1 MSSMLFKA
9 KKYMASKMT
18 ETKSGRSLIVAHF
31 GEAGETILTYL
42 KYAARKFSDKPTA
55 RDLKKDMMKLI
66 AKAVLLY
73 TNKVVTAEGA
83 TPARGPTL
91 ACMACIGDALERA
104 AGGGTCDVPAVAKS
118 IKEAHDALLPLLKPH
133 VREHNW
139 TRLTRVLGYYGAEPF
154 VDKLLHDADYEVE
167 RLKLCSAL
175 KRLTR
180 PFETELRATSEFLA
194 RQLRSRADGLGA
206 LVKGPT
212 LAGFLKHDVG
222 NNVFGKWLQ
231 ESDAAGLQLL
241 EFAKAVEYYKST
253 ANARLRPTR
262 AAQIRDKFLDAD
274 GALPALNDASLA
286 AARRASALAASSKPP
301 PRDVFA
307 DLEAA
312 ALARLGDKFKSSF
325 VTSAV
330 FAELKK
336 EHAALE
342 ARAAAAARSLKNA
355 KSIEPGDD
363 DDDDDDT
370 IHHSDEDD

>member
-286 AARRASALAASSKPP
+286 AARGASALAASSKPP